1 MKLLKDILYKAGML
15 EVQGD
20 LNLAVESIHLDS
32 RQVKG
37 FSLFVAVRGS
47 LADGHEYIESAIA
60 KGAMAIVCEEFP
72 VDQKQGITYVKVKSS
87 GEAIG
92 HIASNFYEHPSSK
105 LKLVGITGT
114 NGKTTTVTLL
124 FDLFKA
130 LGYKCGLI
138 STVVNRIGKDM
149 VDATHTTPDPISLQK
164 LFAQMVEQKV
174 THCFMEVSSHAIHQ
188 GRIAGAEFDVAV
200 FTNITHDH
208 LDYHGTFNEYIKA
221 KKQFFDKLS
230 TSAHALINMDDP
242 HAEIMVQNCHAVKH
256 GYAIRSM
263 AEYRAR
269 IIENHFDG
277 LHLMLDGNDLYSK
290 LVGGFNAYNI
300 LTAYSTA
307 MLLGEDKLSI
317 LTAISGL
324 DPVAGRFQYQRG
336 PQNIIAIVD
345 YAHTPDALKNVLKTI
360 QEIRTGNEKVITV
373 VGCGG
378 DRDKAKRPIMAAV
391 ACEFADKVILTSD
404 NPRTEDPD
412 TIIADMEAGVEGQ
425 HYKKTLSIVN
435 RREAIRTA
443 CSLAESGD
451 ILLIAGKGH
460 EKYQEINGERLPFDD
475 YEILTET
482 FKTLEG

>member
-1 MKLLKDILYKAGML
+1 MKLLKDLLYKAGMI
-15 EVQGD
+15 EVEGD
-20 LNLAVESIHLDS
+20 LNLAVESIHMDS
-32 RQVKG
+32 RLVKG

-47 LADGHEYIESAIA
+47 LTDGHSFIDGAIA
-60 KGAMAIVCEEFP
+60 RGAMAIVCEEFP
-72 VDQKQGITYVKVKSS
+72 SDIKSGITYVKVKSS
-87 GEAIG
+87 GEALG
-92 HIASNFYEHPSSK
+92 FIASNFYENPSAK
-105 LKLVGITGT
+105 IKLVGVTGT

-124 FDLFKA
+124 FDLFRS

-138 STVVNRIGKDM
+138 STVVNRIGKE
-149 VDATHTTPDPISLQK
+149 VLDATHTTPNPIALQQ
-164 LFAQMVEQKV
+164 LFAQMVGQKV

-188 GRIAGAEFDVAV
+188 GRIAGAAFDVAV

-208 LDYHGTFNEYIKA
+208 LDYHGTFDEYIKA
-221 KKQFFDKLS
+221 KKAFFDKLS
-230 TSAHALINMDDP
+230 SSAHALINMDDP
-242 HAEIMVQNCHAVKH
+242 HAEIMVQNCSASTH

-290 LVGGFNAYNI
+290 LVGGFNAYNL

-317 LTAISGL
+317 LTSISGL
-324 DPVAGRFQYQRG
+324 DSVVGRFQYQRG
-336 PQNIIAIVD
+336 PRNITAIVD

-378 DRDKAKRPIMAAV
+378 DRDKSKRPIMAAV

-404 NPRTEDPD
+404 NPRTENPD
-412 TIIADMEAGVEGQ
+412 QIIADMQAGVQGQ

-435 RREAIRTA
+435 RKEAIRTA
-443 CSLAESGD
+443 CSLAEPGD

-460 EKYQEINGERLPFDD
+460 EKYQEIHGERLPFDD
-475 YEILTET
+475 FEILTET
-482 FKTLEG
+482 FKTLEE

>member
-1 MKLLKDILYKAGML
+1 MKLLKDILYKAGMV
-15 EVQGD
+15 EVRGD

-32 RQVKG
+32 RKVKG

-47 LADGHEYIESAIA
+47 IVDGHDYIESAIA
-60 KGAMAIVCEEFP
+60 KGAMAIVCESFP
-72 VDQKQGITYVKVKSS
+72 EEQKAGITYVKVKSS
-87 GEAIG
+87 GEALG
-92 HIASNFYEHPSSK
+92 HIASNFYEHPSAKIK
-105 LKLVGITGT
+105 LIGVTGT

-124 FDLFKA
+124 FDLFRS

-138 STVVNRIGKDM
+138 STVVNRIGKEAI
-149 VDATHTTPDPISLQK
+149 DATHTTPDPISLQK

-188 GRIAGAEFDVAV
+188 GRIAGAEFDIAV
-200 FTNITHDH
+200 FTNISHDH
-208 LDYHGTFNEYIKA
+208 LDYHGTFDDYIKA

-230 TSAHALINMDDP
+230 ASAHALYNLDDV
-242 HAEIMVQNCHAVKH
+242 HGEVMVQNSRAQKH

-324 DPVAGRFQYQRG
+324 DPVIGRFQYQRG
-336 PQNIIAIVD
+336 PRGITAIVD

-378 DRDKAKRPIMAAV
+378 DRDKAKRPVMAAI

-412 TIIADMEAGVEGQ
+412 SIIAEMQAGVEGQ

-435 RREAIRTA
+435 RKEAIRAA
-443 CSLAESGD
+443 CSLAEPGD

-460 EKYQEINGERLPFDD
+460 EKYQEINGERMPFDD

-482 FKTLEG
+482 FKSLED